1 MFNISEVEKL
11 YPGAGGLMLEP
22 QLIHKG
28 TDSQLKACDD
38 GTWFAQL
45 KKDGALYMYVK
56 GLGGENYLF
65 GRTVSKKTGLLTEKS
80 ANVPHIIEA
89 FHDIPN
95 GTILL
100 GEIYY
105 PGKTSKDVT
114 SIMGCLPAKAI
125 ERQNGSYGLI
135 HYYVYD
141 CLGYNETS
149 LLNYDNW
156 TRYQVLQA
164 IWKKN
169 IPIATFTT
177 STEEEEEKL
186 VSYNPICEYI
196 ELAAV
201 IDTEIYQSIGKALAA
216 GEEGMVVKKKTA
228 LYEPGKRPQTMLKAK
243 QVDHIDAVIIGF
255 KDPVKEYT
263 GKEIETWQYW
273 SKNNKKIDIEIP
285 PACLYTPDY
294 KEKGLIPVTKH
305 WYYGWKNAIE
315 IGAYDKEGKIHSIG
329 TIASGLTD
337 YLREDMSVH
346 PEEYLNKT
354 VEIQCMMKDNKAQ
367 TIRHGFFL
375 QIRYDK
381 PATECLLEDIFS

>member
-1 MFNISEVEKL
+1 MFDCNKVEEL
-11 YPGAGGLMLEP
+11 YPGAGVLMLEP

-38 GTWFAQL
+38 GTWFAEL

-56 GLGGENYLF
+56 GFGGENYLF

-89 FHDIPN
+89 FKNIPN

-114 SIMGCLPAKAI
+114 SIMGCLPKKAI
-125 ERQNGSYGLI
+125 ERQEGEYGYI

-141 CLGYNETS
+141 CLEYNGIS
-149 LLNYDNW
+149 LLKYDNW
-156 TRYQVLQA
+156 IRYQ
-164 IWKKN
+164 ITKRIFEKI
-169 IPIATFTT
+169 IPILKW
-177 STEEEEEKL
+177 EENENTIKFY
-186 VSYNPICEYI
+186 SKYI
-196 ELAAV
+196 ELAEA
-201 IDTEIYQSIGKALAA
+201 ITEEIYHNIGKALSE
-216 GEEGMVVKKKTA
+216 GEEGLVVKKKTG
-228 LYEPGKRPQTMLKAK
+228 LYEPGKRPMTMLKAK

-273 SKNNKKIDIEIP
+273 EERLEQDKEGCFKYSKTLG
-285 PACLYTPDY
+285 LYYNDY
-294 KEKGLIPVTKH
+294 VQNPHIYQPITKH
-305 WYYGWKNAIE
+305 YYYGWKNAIE
-315 IGAYDKEGKIHSIG
+315 IGAYDNEGNIHSIG

-337 YLREDMSVH
+337 YMREDMSLH
-346 PEEYLNKT
+346 PENYLGKV
-354 VEIQCMMKDNKAQ
+354 VEIQCMMKDNKEK
-367 TIRHGFFL
+367 TLRHGFYL
-375 QIRYDK
+375 KTRYDK
-381 PATECLLEDIFS
+381 PATDCLLEDIFS

>member
-1 MFNISEVEKL
+1 MFEIKEVEKF
-11 YPGAGGLMLEP
+11 YPGAGKLMIKP

-28 TDSQLKACDD
+28 TDAQLKACDD

-80 ANVPHIIEA
+80 ANVPHIIGA
-89 FHDIPN
+89 FKDLPN

-100 GEIYY
+100 GEVYY

-125 ERQNGSYGLI
+125 ERQEGTYGYI

-141 CLGYNETS
+141 VLGYNGTS
-149 LLNYDNW
+149 LLKYDNW
-156 TRYQVLQA
+156 TRYQVLCK
-164 IWKKN
+164 IWDKFDLKH
-169 IPIATFTT
+169 PYAFV
-177 STEEEEEKL
+177 KPFL
-186 VSYNPICEYI
+186 

-201 IDTEIYQSIGKALAA
+201 VEEDIYQSIGKALAA

-243 QVDHIDAVIIGF
+243 QVDYIDAVIIGF
-255 KDPVKEYT
+255 KDPIPQYT
-263 GKEIETWQYW
+263 GKEITTWEYW
-273 SKNNKKIDIEIP
+273 VGTDDHEARLPIGCHYGNP
-285 PACLYTPDY
+285 CA
-294 KEKGLIPVTKH
+294 IPVTKH
-305 WYYGWKNAIE
+305 YYYGWKNAIE
-315 IGAYDKEGKIHSIG
+315 IGAYDEEGKIHSIG

-337 YLREDMSVH
+337 SIRAGLAETPEKYLHKV
-346 PEEYLNKT
+346 
-354 VEIQCMMKDNKAQ
+354 VELQCMMKDNKEQ
-367 TIRHGFFL
+367 TLRHGFFL
-375 QIRYDK
+375 RFRDDK
-381 PATECLLEDIFS
+381 NPEDCRLKDIFK

>member
-1 MFNISEVEKL
+1 MFEIKEVEKL
-11 YPGAGGLMLEP
+11 YPGAGGLMIEP

-56 GLGGENYLF
+56 GLNGENYLF

-95 GTILL
+95 GTIIL

-114 SIMGCLPAKAI
+114 SIMGCLAPKAI
-125 ERQNGSYGLI
+125 ERQNGSYGPI
-135 HYYVYD
+135 HYYIYD
-141 CLGYNETS
+141 CLEYNGTS
-149 LLNYDNW
+149 LLKYDNW

-177 STEEEEEKL
+177 LTEEKEKL
-186 VSYNPICEYI
+186 VSYNPIREYI
-196 ELAAV
+196 ELAAA
-201 IDTEIYQSIGKALAA
+201 IDTDIYQSIGKALAA

-243 QVDHIDAVIIGF
+243 QVDNIDAVIIGF

-263 GKEIETWQYW
+263 GKEIESWQFW
-273 SKNNKKIDIEIP
+273 VNKNDNFRLPIGCFYENDMV
-285 PACLYTPDY
+285 
-294 KEKGLIPVTKH
+294 IPVTKH
-305 WYYGWKNAIE
+305 YYYGWKNAIE
-315 IGAYDKEGKIHSIG
+315 IGAYDSQGNLKSIG

-337 YLREDMSVH
+337 FMREDMSLH
-346 PEEYLNKT
+346 PEKYLGKV
-354 VEIQCMMKDNKAQ
+354 VEIQCMMKDNKEQ
-367 TIRHGFFL
+367 TLRHGFYL
-375 QIRYDK
+375 RTREDK
-381 PATECLLEDIFS
+381 NPKECKLENIFS

>member
-1 MFNISEVEKL
+1 MFEIKEVEKL

-28 TDSQLKACDD
+28 TDSQLKNCED

-56 GLGGENYLF
+56 GFGGENYLF

-95 GTILL
+95 GTIIL

-125 ERQNGSYGLI
+125 ERQNKDYGPI
-135 HYYVYD
+135 HYYIYD
-141 CLGYNETS
+141 CLGYNGTS
-149 LLNYDNW
+149 LLKYDNW

-164 IWKKN
+164 IWKHDIVEGSV
-169 IPIATFTT
+169 IPWT
-177 STEEEEEKL
+177 L
-186 VSYNPICEYI
+186 
-196 ELAAV
+196 ELAAAV
-201 IDTEIYQSIGKALAA
+201 DENIYASIGKALAA

-228 LYEPGKRPQTMLKAK
+228 LYKPGKRPQTMLKAK

-255 KDPVKEYT
+255 KDPVAEYT
-263 GKEIETWQYW
+263 GKEIESWQYW
-273 SKNNKKIDIEIP
+273 VGVDDHEERLPIGYHYGN
-285 PACLYTPDY
+285 PAA
-294 KEKGLIPVTKH
+294 IPVTKH
-305 WYYGWKNAIE
+305 YYYNWKNAIE
-315 IGAYDKEGKIHSIG
+315 IGAYDNEGNIHSIG

-337 YLREDMSVH
+337 YIREDMSLH
-346 PEEYLNKT
+346 PEEYLGKV
-354 VEIQCMMKDNKAQ
+354 VEIQCMMKDNKEK
-367 TIRHGFFL
+367 TLRHGFFL

-381 PATECLLEDIFS
+381 PAKECLLEDIFS

>member
-1 MFNISEVEKL
+1 MFDIKEVEKL
-11 YPGAGGLMLEP
+11 YPGAGGLMIEP

-95 GTILL
+95 GTIIL

-114 SIMGCLPAKAI
+114 SIMGCLAPKAI
-125 ERQNGSYGLI
+125 ERQNGSYGPI
-135 HYYVYD
+135 HYYIYD
-141 CLGYNETS
+141 CLGYNGTS
-149 LLNYDNW
+149 LLKYDNW

-164 IWKKN
+164 IWYKN
-169 IPIATFTT
+169 IVVGSVIPWT
-177 STEEEEEKL
+177 
-186 VSYNPICEYI
+186 V
-196 ELAAV
+196 ELAAAV
-201 IDTEIYQSIGKALAA
+201 DTDIYQSIGKALAA

-243 QVDHIDAVIIGF
+243 QVDNIDAVIIGF
-255 KDPVKEYT
+255 KDPEALYK
-263 GKEIETWQYW
+263 GKEIENWQYW
-273 SKNNKKIDIEIP
+273 VDEFGNPVPIGFHYGNPRFE
-285 PACLYTPDY
+285 A
-294 KEKGLIPVTKH
+294 VTKH
-305 WYYGWKNAIE
+305 FYYNWKNAIE
-315 IGAYDKEGKIHSIG
+315 IGAYDSQGNLKSIG

-337 YLREDMSVH
+337 FMREDMSLH
-346 PEEYLNKT
+346 PENYLNK
-354 VEIQCMMKDNKAQ
+354 VCEIQCMMKDNKEQ
-367 TIRHGFFL
+367 TLRHGFFIS
-375 QIRYDK
+375 IREDK
-381 PATECLLEDIFS
+381 NKEDCKLENIFS

>member
-1 MFNISEVEKL
+1 MFDFKEVEKL
-11 YPGAGGLMLEP
+11 YPGAGSLMIEP

-28 TDSQLKACDD
+28 TDSQLKNCED

-45 KKDGALYMYVK
+45 KKDGAFYMYVK

-65 GRTVSKKTGLLTEKS
+65 GRTISKKTGLLTEKS

-95 GTILL
+95 GTILI

-114 SIMGCLPAKAI
+114 SIMGCLAPKAI
-125 ERQNGSYGLI
+125 ERQNGTYGAI

-141 CLGYNETS
+141 CLGYNGTS

-164 IWKKN
+164 IWKHDIVEGSV
-169 IPIATFTT
+169 IPWT
-177 STEEEEEKL
+177 
-186 VSYNPICEYI
+186 V
-196 ELAAV
+196 ELAAAV
-201 IDTEIYQSIGKALAA
+201 DEEIYASIGKALAA

-228 LYEPGKRPQTMLKAK
+228 LYEPGKRPMTMLKAK
-243 QVDHIDAVIIGF
+243 QVDYIDAVIIGF
-255 KDPVKEYT
+255 KDPEIKYT

-273 SKNNKKIDIEIP
+273 IDENFMNPKPIGFHYGE
-285 PACLYTPDY
+285 PDA
-294 KEKGLIPVTKH
+294 IPVTKH
-305 WYYGWKNAIE
+305 YYYGWYNAIE
-315 IGAYDKEGKIHSIG
+315 IGAYDEKENIHSIG

-337 YLREDMSVH
+337 FMREDMSLH
-346 PEEYLNKT
+346 PDKYLNK
-354 VEIQCMMKDNKAQ
+354 VVKIQCMMKDNKEK
-367 TIRHGFFL
+367 TLRHGFL
-375 QIRYDK
+375 ISIREDK
-381 PATECLLEDIFS
+381 DSKDCKLKDIFS

>member
-1 MFNISEVEKL
+1 MFNIKEVEKL
-11 YPGAGGLMLEP
+11 YPGAGGLMIPP

-28 TDSQLKACDD
+28 TDSQLKSCDD

-95 GTILL
+95 GTIIL

-125 ERQNGSYGLI
+125 ERQNGSYGPI
-135 HYYVYD
+135 HYYIYD
-141 CLGYNETS
+141 CLGYNGTS
-149 LLNYDNW
+149 LLNFDNW
-156 TRYQVLQA
+156 TRYHVLEA
-164 IWKKN
+164 IWRKHIVEN
-169 IPIATFTT
+169 SVIPFT
-177 STEEEEEKL
+177 L
-186 VSYNPICEYI
+186 

-201 IDTEIYQSIGKALAA
+201 VEENIYQSIGKALAA

-243 QVDHIDAVIIGF
+243 QVDYIDAIIIGF
-255 KDPVKEYT
+255 KDPIKQYT
-263 GKEIETWQYW
+263 GKELETWQYW
-273 SKNNKKIDIEIP
+273 NKGGNFVIGSYYNDPE
-285 PACLYTPDY
+285 A
-294 KEKGLIPVTKH
+294 IPVTKH
-305 WYYGWKNAIE
+305 YYYGWKNAIE
-315 IGAYDKEGKIHSIG
+315 IGAYDEEGNIHSIG

-337 YLREDMSVH
+337 ELRAAFADSPEAYLG
-346 PEEYLNKT
+346 KT
-354 VEIQCMMKDNKAQ
+354 VEIQCMMKDNKEK
-367 TIRHGFFL
+367 TLRHGFFL
-375 QIRYDK
+375 RIRDDK
-381 PATECLLEDIFS
+381 PATECLMSDIFN

>member
-1 MFNISEVEKL
+1 MFDYNKVEEL
-11 YPGAGGLMLEP
+11 YPGAGYLMIPP

-38 GTWFAQL
+38 GTWFAEL

-80 ANVPHIIEA
+80 ANVPHIIGA
-89 FHDIPN
+89 FKDLPN

-114 SIMGCLPAKAI
+114 SIMGCLANKAI
-125 ERQNGSYGLI
+125 ERQEGTYGYI

-141 CLGYNETS
+141 VLGYNSTS
-149 LLNYDNW
+149 LLKYDNW
-156 TRYQVLQA
+156 TRYQVLCK
-164 IWKKN
+164 IWDKFDLYHPYAFVK
-169 IPIATFTT
+169 PF
-177 STEEEEEKL
+177 L
-186 VSYNPICEYI
+186 
-196 ELAAV
+196 ELAAAV
-201 IDTEIYQSIGKALAA
+201 DTEIYASIGKALAA

-243 QVDHIDAVIIGF
+243 QIDHIDAVIIGF
-255 KDPVKEYT
+255 KDPEILYN

-273 SKNNKKIDIEIP
+273 VDEFGNPVPVGYHYGNPRFE
-285 PACLYTPDY
+285 
-294 KEKGLIPVTKH
+294 PVTKH
-305 WYYGWKNAIE
+305 YYYGWKNAIE
-315 IGAYDKEGKIHSIG
+315 IGAYDEKGNIHSIG

-337 YLREDMSVH
+337 DLRSAFAKT
-346 PEEYLNKT
+346 PEVYYGKV
-354 VEIQCMMKDNKAQ
+354 VEIQCMMKDNKEK
-367 TIRHGFFL
+367 TLRHGFFL

>member
-1 MFNISEVEKL
+1 MFNIKEVEKL
-11 YPGAGGLMLEP
+11 YPGAGGLMIEP

-65 GRTVSKKTGLLTEKS
+65 GRTKSKVTGLLTEKS

-114 SIMGCLPAKAI
+114 SIMGCLPKKAI
-125 ERQNGSYGLI
+125 ERQQGSYGPI
-135 HYYVYD
+135 HYYIYD
-141 CLGYNETS
+141 CLGYNGTS
-149 LLNYDNW
+149 LLKYDNW
-156 TRYQVLQA
+156 SRYEVTKA
-164 IWKKN
+164 IFKKHIYPN
-169 IPIATFTT
+169 SVIPFT
-177 STEEEEEKL
+177 
-186 VSYNPICEYI
+186 I
-196 ELAAV
+196 ELANSV
-201 IDTEIYQSIGKALAA
+201 DKEIYASIGKALRS

-243 QVDHIDAVIIGF
+243 QVDYIDAVIIGF

-263 GKEIETWQYW
+263 GKEIENWGFWENPETGMLVNGLYY
-273 SKNNKKIDIEIP
+273 NKG
-285 PACLYTPDY
+285 YN
-294 KEKGLIPVTKH
+294 PVTKH
-305 WYYGWKNAIE
+305 YYYGWKNAIE
-315 IGAYDKEGKIHSIG
+315 IGAYDSNGQLKSIG

-337 YLREDMSVH
+337 YMREDMSSN
-346 PEEYLNKT
+346 PEKYLYKV
-354 VEIQCMMKDNKAQ
+354 VEIQCMMKDNKEQ
-367 TIRHGFFL
+367 TLRHGFFL
-375 QIRYDK
+375 NIREDK
-381 PATECLLEDIFS
+381 NKEECLLKDIFK